1 MSARANY
8 PTDSGVVNSNT
19 CGDRTGRRGV
29 PEEFAVAAAAA
40 AAKNDVITLNDP
52 FPPKVR
58 IDDLLPRLLNM
69 LLTTVINS
77 NSLGLLGEIFCPS
90 RLPVVIL
97 LVSPWPVANFFN
109 YLSK

>member
-1 MSARANY
+1 MSARAQIIQRILAWS
-8 PTDSGVVNSNT
+8 TAT
-19 CGDRTGRRGV
+19 RGDRTGRRGV
-29 PEEFAVAAAAA
+29 PEEFTVAAVA

-77 NSLGLLGEIFCPS
+77 NRLGLLGEIFCPS